1 MLPEDLQSE
10 LRALLRR
17 ESTEQ
22 PEQGSG
28 GESAPQRPGSKLRT
42 EQIEVDTERCT
53 LHGDGDPVELT
64 RSEACRADN
73 CVDSPSSSPIPGI
86 AHALDRDAGDECTQD
101 AIDPLMRDEGGG
113 NALLS
118 SPVGSPQ
125 QRRPIGEE
133 DNVGPDRLKD
143 SSNWAAFD
151 DRAVSTGP
159 RDPAPNDLM
168 DAQRS
173 LLHRAGAGAR
183 LDRVHRVTELS
194 PCPGKA
200 VERGLQSAACRGH
213 VVGDLDDDGHVR
225 LPPRPMHG
233 QHGR

>member
-64 RSEACRADN
+64 RSEACRADH
-73 CVDSPSSSPIPGI
+73 CVDPCCSPPIPRI
-86 AHALDRDAGDECTQD
+86 ADSSDRHAVNERPQD
-101 AIDPLMRDEGGG
+101 AIDPLVRDERGG
-113 NALLS
+113 NSPLL

-183 LDRVHRVTELS
+183 LDRVHRVAELS